1 MSSLVRMPEIL
12 TGMAEAALVSWYIKP
27 GERVLVGQPLAEV
40 ETEKALVDYESEAE
54 GTLAGYLVEVGQPVS
69 VGTPIAVLAADG
81 ESVSEALANSG
92 VAPGSPTVGTPTQE
106 TQAPTPMLAALAR
119 VAESVIDSDPSVVP
133 PAQGERRFASPLVR
147 RQARERGI
155 ALDAIVGTGPGGR
168 IVRRDLERAATSA
181 EVADVKE
188 HSLAPVATPQREQ
201 QIGSSFSDETPSRMR
216 TTIARRLTESK
227 VTVPHFYLEADCEVD
242 RLLELRNEINAGRAT
257 KVSVNDFVIK
267 AVAAAFVDVPAANA
281 IWLGDTIRRFSDV
294 DIAVAVAIDDGLV
307 TPVLRQVQTRT
318 LSDIS
323 GSVTDLA
330 TRARSGQLK
339 QQEIEGGVFAISNL
353 GMFGIERFAAII
365 NPPQAGILAVGRAT
379 RRPVVRDEAVTIASV
394 MSVTLSGD
402 HRVLDG
408 ALAAQWLRAFVTRIE
423 NPLSVLV

>member
-1 MSSLVRMPEIL
+1 MPEIL
-12 TGMAEAALVSWYIKP
+12 TGMAEAALVTWYVKP
-27 GERVLVGQPLAEV
+27 GDHVRVGQPLAEV

-69 VGTPIAVLAADG
+69 VGTPIAVLAGDG
-81 ESVSEALANSG
+81 ESLTDALANSG
-92 VAPGSPTVGTPTQE
+92 VAQGAPPVAASNQKTASPT
-106 TQAPTPMLAALAR
+106 
-119 VAESVIDSDPSVVP
+119 
-133 PAQGERRFASPLVR
+133 PASAYGPRRFASPIVR

-155 ALDAIVGTGPGGR
+155 DLDTIIATGPDGR
-168 IVRRDLERAATSA
+168 IVRRDLDRVATSA
-181 EVADVKE
+181 EVAVVEE
-188 HSLAPVATPQREQ
+188 HSPAPVVAQQRAQ
-201 QIGSSFSDETPSRMR
+201 QTSSSYSDETPSRMR
-216 TTIARRLTESK
+216 STIARRLTESK
-227 VTVPHFYLEADCEVD
+227 ATVPHFYLEADCEVD
-242 RLLELRNEINAGRAT
+242 RLLELRNEINAERAE

-267 AVAAAFVDVPAANA
+267 AVAAAFVDVPSANA
-281 IWLGDTIRRFSDV
+281 IWLGDTVRRFSDV
-294 DIAVAVAIDDGLV
+294 DIAVAVAIEDGLI
-307 TPVLRQVQTRT
+307 TPVLRQVQNRS

-323 GSVTDLA
+323 TSVADLA

-353 GMFGIERFAAII
+353 GMYGIERFAAII
-365 NPPQAGILAVGRAT
+365 NPPHAGILAVGRAT

-408 ALAAQWLRAFVTRIE
+408 ALAAEWLRAFVSRIE